1 GPPVPL
7 STPTAHSEPA
17 PSGSLTISH
26 ARSLRGLPLD
36 QLGTATGVDRM
47 PLHLDIEETRA
58 LLAALRAASEA
69 ASARLAENARV
80 HLNRRT
86 GSWSLQRPRDV
97 GAALHRILTRSRFL
111 KGSRS
116 CFPLET
122 ALRQIIPFVQDWRP
136 VTILASGFPFKQHDN
151 GLKAVG
157 PWPDLAELGAL
168 LRLKELQRAFA
179 ELYPPG
185 LRVVVLNDG
194 GYSRPRASV
203 EMQRYQRQLQRYAQL
218 VGLDTSVF
226 FYDQSRF
233 VAELLGQQGWDRR
246 ERYRRRFREVISL
259 LASGPRGL
267 DSAVRADQR
276 LTNALPPDLLAGVPS
291 FRDILSSLVYSVPVP
306 VPPSARTDPRWWT
319 CEVLSSPD
327 DYTDPDLPPELASA
341 RREVLASAWRDTVN
355 YLAASLAD
363 IASEVARRYPPHIRL
378 ATVASRQGCSG
389 FSYLGGSALLPWHGT
404 GCLDGRGL
412 LCAEFLVSLD
422 HRGFLPA
429 GPPRLPA
436 GLFRLSLRRAAL
448 DDGALR
454 ADDVLPRP
462 SPGGPRLADRRAPA
476 PPVTHAPGDPAPPGD
491 PVSPGL
497 LRERGASRRDRL
509 NVSWAANAATRS
521 DDGRDKQ

>member
-1 GPPVPL
+1 M
-7 STPTAHSEPA
+7 
-17 PSGSLTISH
+17 PSGSPATYPDSARAESLSISH

-36 QLGTATGVDRM
+36 RLGTAPGAERTA
-47 PLHLDIEETRA
+47 LHLDAGETRV
-58 LLAALRAASEA
+58 LLAALRAGSEV
-69 ASARLAENARV
+69 ASARLAENARTY
-80 HLNRRT
+80 LSRRI
-86 GSWSLQRPRDV
+86 GGWSPQRPQDV
-97 GAALHRILTRSRFL
+97 GTALHRILTRSRFL

-122 ALRQIIPFVQDWRP
+122 ALRQILPFVRDGHP

-151 GLKAVG
+151 GLKAAG

-185 LRVVVLNDG
+185 LQVVVLNDG

-203 EMQRYQRQLQRYAQL
+203 EMQRYQRQLQRYADL
-218 VGLDTSVF
+218 VGLGNSVF
-226 FYDQSRF
+226 FHDQSRF
-233 VAELLGQQGWDRR
+233 VAGLLGEQGWDRR
-246 ERYRRRFREVISL
+246 ERYRRSFREVISL
-259 LASGPRGL
+259 LASGTRGL

-276 LTNALPPDLLAGVPS
+276 LAEALPPDLLAGVPS

-319 CEVLSSPD
+319 CEVLARPD
-327 DYTDPDLPPELASA
+327 DYTDPGLSPELASA
-341 RREVLASAWRDTVN
+341 RREVLGSAWRDTIN

-363 IASEVARRYPPHIRL
+363 IASEVARRFPPHIRL

-422 HRGFLPA
+422 HRGFLPVYA
-429 GPPRLPA
+429 DSLCTEQPLMMVPFARTLFSHGRRRVDPELLTGARLRPR
-436 GLFRLSLRRAAL
+436 
-448 DDGALR
+448 
-454 ADDVLPRP
+454 
-462 SPGGPRLADRRAPA
+462 
-476 PPVTHAPGDPAPPGD
+476 
-491 PVSPGL
+491 
-497 LRERGASRRDRL
+497 
-509 NVSWAANAATRS
+509 
-521 DDGRDKQ
+521 